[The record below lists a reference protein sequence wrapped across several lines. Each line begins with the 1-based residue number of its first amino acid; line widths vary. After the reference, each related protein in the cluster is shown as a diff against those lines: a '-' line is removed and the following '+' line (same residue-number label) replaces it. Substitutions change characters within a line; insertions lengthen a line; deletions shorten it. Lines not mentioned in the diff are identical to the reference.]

1 MTQIMTCLFT
11 ALAAFTTE
19 NLLFSGGVG
28 LSRMMRVARRGKK
41 AGVFA
46 GLLTVFSLL
55 SYLTAW
61 GIWQLLP
68 ARSMFS
74 AWLTL
79 CYAGSCALWYVAGMF
94 LLSAAAPK
102 IFRVVDQLMA
112 SAAINTVVM
121 ILPFVSMLRKWT
133 IWQGLI
139 YCLGTGAAFYLAIK
153 IMTPLMPKLYDKKI
167 PRALRGLP
175 AALLLLGLVAL
186 GMMGFTG
193 DTLFFR

>member
-1 MTQIMTCLFT
+1 MTCLFT

-68 ARSMFS
+68 ARSMSS

-79 CYAGSCALWYVAGMF
+79 CYAGSCALWYVAAML